1 MPFKKIFLAAA
12 TGVIAI
18 TFSFYQ
24 ASAATEATTTNS
36 IGSEC
41 QLDKALNRL
50 LEVKDSD
57 LATGEREAAEL
68 SARKDL
74 LGEIIICSSI
84 EIDALRAK
92 LSGLDLSKNNERDSL
107 LRNKFEGDL
116 DAAAFY
122 YHAATDSL
130 DKTEL
135 TLDEVKTAAKD
146 MLAWRESF
154 YAPLITKVNNFL
166 LVIESAE
173 AIKTAK
179 TRFQKISSTLGA
191 VKLREVREI
200 KRLLNESDTLIK
212 KSEELNGEA
221 HGLVWSIESV
231 FESPSST
238 AATSSEETGGL
249 TGKDKTPTTIATSTD
264 ETQPLDE
271 IGLASGETAS
281 TTPKAAPKAEDQ
293 VLTLVK
299 ESLGNIKGAYANY
312 LAISSLVRKILGL

>member
-1 MPFKKIFLAAA
+1 MLFKKIFLTAA

-24 ASAATEATTTNS
+24 ALAATEATTTDS
-36 IGSEC
+36 AGSEC

-57 LATGEREAAEL
+57 LETGEKEAAEF

-74 LGEIIICSSI
+74 LEEIIICSSI
-84 EIDALRAK
+84 EIDALKAK
-92 LSGLDLSKNNERDSL
+92 LFGLDLSKNNERDAL
-107 LRNKFEGDL
+107 LHNKFEGDL

-122 YHAATDSL
+122 YRTTTEGL
-130 DKTEL
+130 NKTEL
-135 TLDEVKTAAKD
+135 TLDEIKAAAKG

-166 LVIESAE
+166 LVIENAE
-173 AIKTAK
+173 AIKTAEI
-179 TRFQKISSTLGA
+179 RFQKISSTLGA

-200 KRLLNESDTLIK
+200 KRLLSESDALIK
-212 KSEELNGEA
+212 KSVALNGEA
-221 HGLVWSIESV
+221 HSLVWSIESV

-238 AATSSEETGGL
+238 AATSSEETGEL
-249 TGKDKTPTTIATSTD
+249 TEKDKTLTTIATSTD
-264 ETQPLDE
+264 ETRSLDE
-271 IGLASGETAS
+271 NGLAAGETAS
-281 TTPKAAPKAEDQ
+281 TTPKAAPRAEDR
-293 VLTLVK
+293 VLPLVK

-312 LAISSLVRKILGL
+312 LAISGLVRKILGL